1 MSISS
6 TLATQLLNAAP
17 DPTVMVDSEGAII
30 YANARVE
37 TMLGYTPDE
46 LIGQPIEILLPHRV
60 RESHPSHRGNFFK
73 KPRARA
79 MGSNLELYALR
90 KDGVEIPVE
99 ISLNLLE
106 TENGKLVSSA
116 IRDMSEQKAIAQRL
130 AEADRSKTRFLA
142 AASHDLRQPIQTL
155 NLLNKT
161 IRRISKQAQVTDLLE
176 KQQKSLDW
184 MSKLLNSLL
193 DISKLEAGVIEPTI
207 TSVSVAEIFDN
218 LRATFEI
225 QALNKGLRF
234 SLESNKNTISSD
246 SKLLSQ
252 ILENFISNAIRYTN
266 EGEIRLHCDVLEN
279 GMRIEVT
286 DTGIGI
292 SGEDLDSIFEEFHQ
306 AQANDTRGG
315 LGLGLSIVRR
325 TAELLNCKIGVHS
338 ELGVGS
344 CFYVE
349 VPLAEA
355 TAQKEESNSYGDYY
369 VPRGARILVVDD
381 EPDIV
386 EATTMLLEL
395 EGFECMSA
403 TSLETLE
410 TVLSKKSFVPD
421 VLVSDFHL
429 RRGETGLQIIDA
441 ARRQYG
447 DGLPAI
453 LVSGDT
459 TNRNMIQ
466 GRENITFLTKPVDVD
481 QLISKASVLVT
492 TKLAAA

>member
-1 MSISS
+1 LVSPSKFYCRIEY
-6 TLATQLLNAAP
+6 
-17 DPTVMVDSEGAII
+17 EGL
-30 YANARVE
+30 
-37 TMLGYTPDE
+37 THH
-46 LIGQPIEILLPHRV
+46 IGEIFL
-60 RESHPSHRGNFFK
+60 K

-106 TENGKLVSSA
+106 TEHGKVVSSA
-116 IRDMSEQKAIAQRL
+116 IRDMSEQKAIAQQL

-161 IRRISKQAQVTDLLE
+161 IRRISKEAPVIDLVE

-193 DISKLEAGVIEPTI
+193 DISKLEAGVIEPTLN
-207 TSVSVAEIFDN
+207 SVSVAEIFDN

-234 SLESNKNTISSD
+234 SLEPNKSTISSD

-252 ILENFISNAIRYTN
+252 ILENFISNAIRYTD

-279 GMRIEVT
+279 SLRIQVT

-292 SGEDLDSIFEEFHQ
+292 AGEDLDSIFEEFHQ

-315 LGLGLSIVRR
+315 LGLGLSIVRL

-338 ELGVGS
+338 EPVVGS

-349 VPLAEA
+349 VPLVEA
-355 TAQKEESNSYGDYY
+355 LAQTEESSSYGDYY
-369 VPRGARILVVDD
+369 VPTGARALVVDD

-386 EATTMLLEL
+386 EATTMLFEL
-395 EGFECMSA
+395 EGFECISA
-403 TSLETLE
+403 TSLGTLE
-410 TVLSKKSFVPD
+410 TVLSTKSFVPD

-466 GRENITFLTKPVDVD
+466 GRENITFLTKPVDVE
-481 QLISKASVLVT
+481 QLISIASELVT
-492 TKLAAA
+492 TKRAAA